1 MRMLVVGLDGA
12 TFDLIRPWAA
22 AGQLPNLARLMQEGV
37 HGELRSTLPPVTS
50 PAWPSFMT
58 GMNPGQHGVFD
69 FIRSRRGDG
78 PGGFDM
84 VNASHIAA
92 KTLWQRLSEA
102 GRRVGVVAVPVTYP
116 PRPVNGFMVSG
127 ILSPRHAEIAYPPG
141 LLKRYE
147 DELGPYRI
155 SPDVQYKDGD
165 EEAFVADLLA
175 LMEQR
180 ARYALRLM
188 QDHEWD
194 FFMVHFVAL
203 DAAQHALWKFVDP
216 SSPPR
221 LGGTEGGPRYD
232 PHSEVETAAAQR
244 YGRFRQ
250 AQPKSLLTLYQ
261 KADAILARLWEQIGP
276 DDVLL
281 VMSDHGFGPLHG
293 TVNLNNFLLQRGFLH
308 LKRDVATRLRYALF
322 RHGITPSAAYALL
335 VKLGL
340 QDVVVKVSKRARNAM
355 VGRFLSF
362 SAVDWSRTQA
372 YAMGHVGQ
380 VFINLRGRQP
390 QGCVPPEEYAA
401 VRQRVADALREL
413 KHPQSD
419 RPLVDEII
427 FKEQVYEGPYAERGA
442 DLLPVMD
449 GFGHIAFPLFASN
462 AQIVTPQVRG
472 DSGCHRL
479 HGILLASGPAVRRGI
494 ELNGAQITDLAPT
507 ILYRMGLPVP
517 DDMDGRVLTEMFEPA
532 FARATPLQR
541 AEAEAGE
548 RRPEHELPPEERA
561 EIEARLRSL
570 GYLE

>member
-1 MRMLVVGLDGA
+1 MRVLVVGLDGA

-22 AGQLPNLARLMQEGV
+22 AGCLPALARLMQEGV
-37 HGELRSTLPPVTS
+37 HGELRSTMPPVTS

-58 GMNPGQHGVFD
+58 GMNPGKHGVFD
-69 FIRSRRGDG
+69 FIRSR

-92 KTLWQRLSEA
+92 RPLWQLLSEA

-116 PRPVNGFMVSG
+116 PRPVNGFMISG

-141 LLKRYE
+141 LLRRYE

-155 SPDVQYKDGD
+155 SPAVQYTDGD

-188 QDHEWD
+188 QDYEWD

-203 DAAQHALWKFVDP
+203 DAAQHALWKFGDP
-216 SSPPR
+216 
-221 LGGTEGGPRYD
+221 THPRYD
-232 PHSEVETAAAQR
+232 PHLAQR
-244 YGRFRQ
+244 YGG
-250 AQPKSLLTLYQ
+250 SLLTLYQ
-261 KADAILARLWEQIGP
+261 KADAILAQLWEQTGP
-276 DDVLL
+276 DGVLL

-308 LKRDVATRLRYALF
+308 LKRDAATRLRYALF

-340 QDVVVKVSKRARNAM
+340 QDVVVKVSKRARNAI

-380 VFINLRGRQP
+380 VFINLRGREP
-390 QGCVPPEEYAA
+390 HGCVPPEEYEA

-427 FKEQVYEGPYAERGA
+427 FKEQVYQGPYAEQGA
-442 DLLPVMD
+442 DLLPIMD
-449 GFGHIAFPLFASN
+449 GFRYIAFPLFASN
-462 AQIVTPQVRG
+462 AQLVTEQVRG

-479 HGILLASGPAVRRGI
+479 HGILLAHGPAVQQGI
-494 ELNGAQITDLAPT
+494 ELDGAQIIDLAPT

-517 DDMDGRVLTEMFEPA
+517 GDMDGRVLTEMFEPA
-532 FARATPLQR
+532 FVRATPLQQ
-541 AEAEAGE
+541 AETETVHH
-548 RRPEHELPPEERA
+548 PEHELLPEERA

>member
-1 MRMLVVGLDGA
+1 MRILAVGLDGA

-22 AGQLPNLARLMQEGV
+22 EGHLPTLARLMHEGV
-37 HGELRSTLPPVTS
+37 HGELTSTLPPVTS

-58 GMNPGQHGVFD
+58 GMNPGKHGVFD
-69 FIRSRRGDG
+69 FIRNR

-84 VNASHIAA
+84 VNASHIASE
-92 KTLWQRLSEA
+92 TLWQLLSEA
-102 GRRVGVVAVPVTYP
+102 GRRVGVIAVPVTYP
-116 PRPVNGFMVSG
+116 PRPVNGFMISG
-127 ILSPRHAEIAYPPG
+127 ILSPRHAEIAYPPD
-141 LLKRYE
+141 LLRRYE

-155 SPDVQYKDGD
+155 NPDVQYADGD

-188 QDHEWD
+188 QDYGGKPREWD

-203 DAAQHALWKFVDP
+203 DAAQHALWKFIDP
-216 SSPPR
+216 DHPQ
-221 LGGTEGGPRYD
+221 YD
-232 PHSEVETAAAQR
+232 PQAAQR
-244 YGRFRQ
+244 YGS
-250 AQPKSLLTLYQ
+250 SLLTLYQ
-261 KADAILARLWEQIGP
+261 KADAILARLLEQTGP

-308 LKRDVATRLRYALF
+308 LKRDVMTRLRHALF
-322 RHGITPSAAYALL
+322 RHGITPSAAYSLL

-340 QDVVVKVSKRARNAM
+340 QDVVVKVSKRARNAIL
-355 VGRFLSF
+355 GRFLSF

-372 YAMGHVGQ
+372 YSMGHVGQ
-380 VFINLRGRQP
+380 VFINLRGREP
-390 QGCVPPEEYAA
+390 HGCVPPDEYEA

-427 FKEQVYEGPYAERGA
+427 FKEQVYQGPYTERGA
-442 DLLPVMD
+442 DLLLVMD
-449 GFGHIAFPLFASN
+449 GFRYIAFPLFASD
-462 AQIVTPQVRG
+462 AQLVTPQVRG

-479 HGILLASGPAVRRGI
+479 HGILLAYGPAVRQGMK
-494 ELNGAQITDLAPT
+494 LDGARIIDLAPT

-517 DDMDGRVLTEMFEPA
+517 ENMDGRVLTEMFEPA
-532 FARATPLQR
+532 FVHATPVRQ
-541 AEAEAGE
+541 AETETAH
-548 RRPEHELPPEERA
+548 RDPEHELLPEEQA

-570 GYLE
+570 GYLD

>member
-1 MRMLVVGLDGA
+1 MRVLVVGLDGA

-22 AGQLPNLARLMQEGV
+22 AGHLPALARLMQQGI
-37 HGELRSTLPPVTS
+37 HGELRSTMPPVTS

-58 GMNPGQHGVFD
+58 GMNPGKHGVFD
-69 FIRSRRGDG
+69 FIRSRRGDS

-92 KTLWQRLSEA
+92 RPLWQLLSEA
-102 GRRVGVVAVPVTYP
+102 GRRVGVVGVPVTYP
-116 PRPVNGFMVSG
+116 PRPVNGFMISG

-141 LLKRYE
+141 LLRRYE

-155 SPDVQYKDGD
+155 SPAVQYADGD

-188 QDHEWD
+188 RDYEWD

-216 SSPPR
+216 
-221 LGGTEGGPRYD
+221 THPRYD
-232 PHSEVETAAAQR
+232 PHSEVETAAGQR
-244 YGRFRQ
+244 YGD
-250 AQPKSLLTLYQ
+250 SLRTLYQ
-261 KADAILARLWEQIGP
+261 KADAILARLWEQTGP

-293 TVNLNNFLLQRGFLH
+293 TVNLNNFLLQRGFLC

-340 QDVVVKVSKRARNAM
+340 QDVVVKVSKRARNAI

-380 VFINLRGRQP
+380 VFINLRGRELH
-390 QGCVPPEEYAA
+390 GCVPPEEYEA

-413 KHPQSD
+413 EHPQFG

-427 FKEQVYEGPYAERGA
+427 FKEQVYQGPYAERGA

-449 GFGHIAFPLFASN
+449 GFRYIAFPLFASN
-462 AQIVTPQVRG
+462 AQLVTPQVRG

-479 HGILLASGPAVRRGI
+479 HGILLADGPAVRQGI
-494 ELNGAQITDLAPT
+494 ELDGARIIDLAPT

-517 DDMDGRVLTEMFEPA
+517 GDMDGCVLTEMFEPA
-532 FARATPLQR
+532 FVRATPLQQT
-541 AEAEAGE
+541 EAEAGE
-548 RRPEHELPPEERA
+548 PTADRRPEHELLPEERA

>member
-1 MRMLVVGLDGA
+1 MVTKYLWKVCRSMRVFVVGLDGA

-22 AGQLPNLARLMQEGV
+22 AGHLPALARLMQEGA
-37 HGELRSTLPPVTS
+37 HGELMSTLPPVTS

-58 GMNPGQHGVFD
+58 GMNPGKHGVFD
-69 FIRSRRGDG
+69 FIRSR

-84 VNASHIAA
+84 VNASHIAT
-92 KTLWQRLSEA
+92 KTLWQLLSEA
-102 GRRVGVVAVPVTYP
+102 GRRVGVIAVPVTYP
-116 PRPVNGFMVSG
+116 PHPVNGFMISG

-141 LLKRYE
+141 LLRRYE

-155 SPDVQYKDGD
+155 SPDVQYTEGH

-180 ARYALRLM
+180 ASYALRLM
-188 QDHEWD
+188 QDYEWD
-194 FFMVHFVAL
+194 FLMVHLVAL
-203 DAAQHALWKFVDP
+203 DLAQHAIWKFVDP
-216 SSPPR
+216 
-221 LGGTEGGPRYD
+221 THPRYD
-232 PHSEVETAAAQR
+232 PQAAQR
-244 YGRFRQ
+244 YGD
-250 AQPKSLLTLYQ
+250 SLLSLYQ
-261 KADAILARLWEQIGP
+261 KADAILARLWGQTGP

-322 RHGITPSAAYALL
+322 RHGLTPSAAYALL

-340 QDVVVKVSKRARNAM
+340 QDVVARVSKRARNAI

-380 VFINLRGRQP
+380 VFINLRGREP
-390 QGCVPPEEYAA
+390 YGCVPPEEYET
-401 VRQRVADALREL
+401 VRQRVADALREI

-449 GFGHIAFPLFASN
+449 GFRYIAFPLFASN
-462 AQIVTPQVRG
+462 TQLVTAQVRG

-479 HGILLASGPAVRRGI
+479 HGILLASGPAVRQRI
-494 ELNGAQITDLAPT
+494 KLDGARIIDLAPT

-532 FARATPLQR
+532 FVRATPLQQ
-541 AEAEAGE
+541 AEAETVH
-548 RRPEHELPPEERA
+548 RRPEHELLPEERA

-570 GYLE
+570 GYLD

>member
-1 MRMLVVGLDGA
+1 M
-12 TFDLIRPWAA
+12 I
-22 AGQLPNLARLMQEGV
+22 
-37 HGELRSTLPPVTS
+37 
-50 PAWPSFMT
+50 
-58 GMNPGQHGVFD
+58 
-69 FIRSRRGDG
+69 
-78 PGGFDM
+78 
-84 VNASHIAA
+84 
-92 KTLWQRLSEA
+92 
-102 GRRVGVVAVPVTYP
+102 AVPVTYP
-116 PRPVNGFMVSG
+116 PSPVNGFMISD

-155 SPDVQYKDGD
+155 SPDVQYADGD

-175 LMEQR
+175 LMEQQ

-188 QDHEWD
+188 QDYEWD
-194 FFMVHFVAL
+194 FFMVYFVAL
-203 DAAQHALWKFVDP
+203 DVAQHALWKFVDP
-216 SSPPR
+216 
-221 LGGTEGGPRYD
+221 THPRYD
-232 PHSEVETAAAQR
+232 SQAAQH
-244 YGRFRQ
+244 YGD
-250 AQPKSLLTLYQ
+250 SLLTLYQ
-261 KADAILARLWEQIGP
+261 KADAILARLWEQTGP

-340 QDVVVKVSKRARNAM
+340 QDVVVRVSKRARNAVM
-355 VGRFLSF
+355 GRFLSF

-380 VFINLRGRQP
+380 VFINLRGREP
-390 QGCVPPEEYAA
+390 QGCVPPEEYET

-442 DLLPVMD
+442 DLFPVMD
-449 GFGHIAFPLFASN
+449 GFRYIAFPLFASN
-462 AQIVTPQVRG
+462 TQIVTTQVRG

-479 HGILLASGPAVRRGI
+479 HGILLACGPAVRQGI
-494 ELNGAQITDLAPT
+494 KLDGAQIIDLAPT

-532 FARATPLQR
+532 FIRATPLQQV
-541 AEAEAGE
+541 EAETAH
-548 RRPEHELPPEERA
+548 RRPEHELLPEEQA

-570 GYLE
+570 GYLD

>member
-1 MRMLVVGLDGA
+1 MRVLVVGLDGA

-22 AGQLPNLARLMQEGV
+22 MGHLPTLAHLMQEGV

-58 GMNPGQHGVFD
+58 GMNPGKHGVFD
-69 FIRSRRGDG
+69 FIRSRAGD
-78 PGGFDM
+78 FDM

-92 KTLWQRLSEA
+92 KTLWQLLSEA
-102 GRRVGVVAVPVTYP
+102 GRRVGVIAVPVTYP
-116 PRPVNGFMVSG
+116 PRPVNGFMISG
-127 ILSPRHAEIAYPPG
+127 ILSPRRAEIAYPPG
-141 LLKRYE
+141 LLRRYE

-155 SPDVQYKDGD
+155 SPSVQYTEGR
-165 EEAFVADLLA
+165 EEAFVTDLLM

-188 QDHEWD
+188 QDYDWD

-203 DAAQHALWKFVDP
+203 DVAQHALWKFVDP
-216 SSPPR
+216 
-221 LGGTEGGPRYD
+221 THPRYD
-232 PHSEVETAAAQR
+232 S
-244 YGRFRQ
+244 Q
-250 AQPKSLLTLYQ
+250 ANSDLLLRLYQ
-261 KADAILARLWEQIGP
+261 KADAILAQLWEQLDS
-276 DDVLL
+276 DDMLL

-322 RHGITPSAAYALL
+322 RRGITPSSAYAFL

-340 QDVVVKVSKRARNAM
+340 QNMVTMVSKRSRNAII
-355 VGRFLSF
+355 GRFLSF
-362 SAVDWSRTQA
+362 AAVDWSRTQA

-380 VFINLRGRQP
+380 IFINLRGRQP
-390 QGCVPPEEYAA
+390 HGCVPPEEYEA

-427 FKEQVYEGPYAERGA
+427 FREQVYEGPYAEQGP
-442 DLLPVMD
+442 DLLPIMD
-449 GFGHIAFPLFASN
+449 GFRYIAFPLFASN
-462 AQIVTPQVRG
+462 AEVVTTQVRG

-479 HGILLASGPAVRRGI
+479 HGILLAHGSAVRQGTK
-494 ELNGAQITDLAPT
+494 LDGARIIDLAPT

-517 DDMDGRVLTEMFEPA
+517 ADMDGRVLTEMFEPA
-532 FARATPLQR
+532 FVRATPVQR
-541 AEAEAGE
+541 CPELAKGQAEAGTAYHG
-548 RRPEHELPPEERA
+548 PEHTLLPEEQA
-561 EIEARLRSL
+561 EIEARLRGL
-570 GYLE
+570 GYLD

>member
-1 MRMLVVGLDGA
+1 MRVLVVGLDGA
-12 TFDLIRPWAA
+12 TFHLIRPWAA
-22 AGQLPNLARLMQEGV
+22 AGHLPALARLMQQGA
-37 HGELRSTLPPVTS
+37 HGELRSTMPPVTS

-58 GMNPGQHGVFD
+58 GMNPGKHGVFD
-69 FIRSRRGDG
+69 FIRSRRGDS

-92 KTLWQRLSEA
+92 RPLWQLLSEA

-116 PRPVNGFMVSG
+116 PRPVNGFMISG

-141 LLKRYE
+141 LLRRYE

-155 SPDVQYKDGD
+155 SPAVQYTDGD

-188 QDHEWD
+188 QDYEWD

-203 DAAQHALWKFVDP
+203 DAAQHALWKFDDP
-216 SSPPR
+216 
-221 LGGTEGGPRYD
+221 THPRYD
-232 PHSEVETAAAQR
+232 PHSEVETAAGQR
-244 YGRFRQ
+244 YGD
-250 AQPKSLLTLYQ
+250 SLLTLYQ
-261 KADAILARLWEQIGP
+261 KADAILARLWEQTGP

-340 QDVVVKVSKRARNAM
+340 QDVVVKVSKRARNAI

-380 VFINLRGRQP
+380 VFINLRGREP
-390 QGCVPPEEYAA
+390 HGCVPPDEYEA

-413 KHPQSD
+413 EHPQSG

-427 FKEQVYEGPYAERGA
+427 FKEQVYQGPYAERGA

-449 GFGHIAFPLFASN
+449 GFRYIAFPLFASN
-462 AQIVTPQVRG
+462 AQVVTEQVRG

-479 HGILLASGPAVRRGI
+479 HGILLAHGPAVQQGI
-494 ELNGAQITDLAPT
+494 ELDGARIIDLAPT

-517 DDMDGRVLTEMFEPA
+517 GDMDGRVLTEMFEPA
-532 FARATPLQR
+532 FVRATPLQQ
-541 AEAEAGE
+541 AEAQAASLTTAQH
-548 RRPEHELPPEERA
+548 PEYGLLPEEQA

-570 GYLE
+570 GYLD

>member
-22 AGQLPNLARLMQEGV
+22 AGHLPTLARLMEEGV

-58 GMNPGQHGVFD
+58 GMNPGKHGVFD
-69 FIRSRRGDG
+69 FIRSR

-84 VNASHIAA
+84 VNASYIAA
-92 KTLWQRLSEA
+92 KTLWQILSEA
-102 GRRVGVVAVPVTYP
+102 GRRVGVIAVPVTYP
-116 PRPVNGFMVSG
+116 PSPVNGFMISG
-127 ILSPRHAEIAYPPG
+127 ILSPRHVEIAYPPG

-147 DELGPYRI
+147 DELGPYRV
-155 SPDVQYKDGD
+155 SPDVQYTEGN
-165 EEAFVADLLA
+165 EEAFVVDLLT

-188 QDHEWD
+188 RDYEWD

-216 SSPPR
+216 
-221 LGGTEGGPRYD
+221 THPRYD
-232 PHSEVETAAAQR
+232 PQAAQR
-244 YGRFRQ
+244 YGG
-250 AQPKSLLTLYQ
+250 LLLRLYQ
-261 KADAILARLWEQIGP
+261 KADAIVARLWEQIGP
-276 DDVLL
+276 DDMLL

-293 TVNLNNFLLQRGFLH
+293 TVNLNNFLMQRGFLH
-308 LKRDVATRLRYALF
+308 LKRDVMTRLRYTLF

-340 QDVVVKVSKRARNAM
+340 QNVVVRVSKRARNAV

-390 QGCVPPEEYAA
+390 HGSVPPGEYEA
-401 VRQRVADALREL
+401 VRQRVADALRQL
-413 KHPQSD
+413 RHPQSG

-427 FKEQVYEGPYAERGA
+427 FREQVYEGPYAEQGA
-442 DLLPVMD
+442 DLLLIMD
-449 GFGHIAFPLFASN
+449 DFRYIAFPLFASDT
-462 AQIVTPQVRG
+462 QLVTAQVRG
-472 DSGCHRL
+472 DSGSHRL
-479 HGILLASGPAVRRGI
+479 QGILLACGPAVRRGV
-494 ELNGAQITDLAPT
+494 ELDGARIIDLAPT

-517 DDMDGRVLTEMFEPA
+517 EDMDGRVLTEMFEPS
-532 FARATPLQR
+532 FVGVTPLQR
-541 AEAEAGE
+541 AEVKAAHP
-548 RRPEHELPPEERA
+548 RPEHEWQSEERA
-561 EIEARLRSL
+561 EIEARLRGL
-570 GYLE
+570 GYLG

>member
-1 MRMLVVGLDGA
+1 MRMLIVGLDGA

-22 AGQLPNLARLMQEGV
+22 AGHLPALARLMQEGV

-58 GMNPGQHGVFD
+58 GVNPGKHGVFD
-69 FIRSRRGDG
+69 FIRSRRGEG
-78 PGGFDM
+78 PSGFDM

-92 KTLWQRLSEA
+92 KTLWQLLSEA

-116 PRPVNGFMVSG
+116 PHPVNGFMISG
-127 ILSPRHAEIAYPPG
+127 ILSPRRAEIAYPPD
-141 LLKRYE
+141 LLRRYE

-155 SPDVQYKDGD
+155 SPDVQYTNGD

-188 QDHEWD
+188 QDYKWD
-194 FFMVHFVAL
+194 LFMVHLVAL
-203 DAAQHALWKFVDP
+203 DIAQHALWKFVDP
-216 SSPPR
+216 SHP
-221 LGGTEGGPRYD
+221 LYD
-232 PHSEVETAAAQR
+232 PQAAQR
-244 YGRFRQ
+244 CGD
-250 AQPKSLLTLYQ
+250 PLLTLYQ
-261 KADAILARLWEQIGP
+261 KADEILARLWEQTGP

-293 TVNLNNFLLQRGFLH
+293 TVNLNNFLLQRGFLQ

-322 RHGITPSAAYALL
+322 HHGITPSTAYALL

-340 QDVVVKVSKRARNAM
+340 QDVVVRVSKRSRNAVM
-355 VGRFLSF
+355 GRFLSF

-380 VFINLRGRQP
+380 VFINLRGREP
-390 QGCVPPEEYAA
+390 HGCVPPEEYDA
-401 VRQRVADALREL
+401 VRQRVADALREIR
-413 KHPQSD
+413 HPQSD

-442 DLLPVMD
+442 DLLPIMD
-449 GFGHIAFPLFASN
+449 GFHYIAFPLFASN

-479 HGILLASGPAVRRGI
+479 HGILLAGGPAVRQGT
-494 ELNGAQITDLAPT
+494 ELDGAQIIDLAPT

-517 DDMDGRVLTEMFEPA
+517 GDMDGRVLLEMFEPSFVRTA
-532 FARATPLQR
+532 PLQQV
-541 AEAEAGE
+541 EAEAAYPH
-548 RRPEHELPPEERA
+548 PEHELPPEEQE

>member
-1 MRMLVVGLDGA
+1 MRVLVVGLDGA

-22 AGQLPNLARLMQEGV
+22 AGHLPALARLMQEGI
-37 HGELRSTLPPVTS
+37 HGELMSTLPPVTS

-58 GMNPGQHGVFD
+58 GMNPGKHGVFD
-69 FIRSRRGDG
+69 FIRSR

-84 VNASHIAA
+84 VNSSHIAA
-92 KTLWQRLSEA
+92 ETLWQLLSEA

-116 PRPVNGFMVSG
+116 PRPVNGFMISG
-127 ILSPRHAEIAYPPG
+127 ILSPRHAEIAYPAG
-141 LLKRYE
+141 LLRRYE

-155 SPDVQYKDGD
+155 SPDVQYADGD

-180 ARYALRLM
+180 ASYTLRLM

-194 FFMVHFVAL
+194 FFMVHLVAL
-203 DAAQHALWKFVDP
+203 DVAQHALWKFVDP
-216 SSPPR
+216 
-221 LGGTEGGPRYD
+221 THPRYD
-232 PHSEVETAAAQR
+232 PQAAQR
-244 YGRFRQ
+244 YGD
-250 AQPKSLLTLYQ
+250 SLLTLYQ
-261 KADAILARLWEQIGP
+261 KADAILARLWEQMGS

-322 RHGITPSAAYALL
+322 RHGITPSTAYALL

-340 QDVVVKVSKRARNAM
+340 QDVVVKVSKQARNAAM
-355 VGRFLSF
+355 GRFLSF

-380 VFINLRGRQP
+380 VFINLRGREP
-390 QGCVPPEEYAA
+390 QGCVPPEEYEAL
-401 VRQRVADALREL
+401 RQRVADALREI

-442 DLLPVMD
+442 DLLLVMD
-449 GFGHIAFPLFASN
+449 GFRYIAFPLFASN
-462 AQIVTPQVRG
+462 TQIVTPQVRG

-479 HGILLASGPAVRRGI
+479 HGILLASGPAVRQGI
-494 ELNGAQITDLAPT
+494 ELDGAQIIDLAPT
-507 ILYRMGLPVP
+507 ILYRMGLSVP
-517 DDMDGRVLTEMFEPA
+517 DDMDGRVLTEMFEPT
-532 FARATPLQR
+532 FVHVTPLQR
-541 AEAEAGE
+541 CPEPVEGQAEAETA
-548 RRPEHELPPEERA
+548 RRHPEHELLPEEQA

-570 GYLE
+570 GYLD

>member
-1 MRMLVVGLDGA
+1 MRVLVVGLDGA

-22 AGQLPNLARLMQEGV
+22 AGHLPALARLMQEGV
-37 HGELRSTLPPVTS
+37 HGELMSTLPPVTS

-58 GMNPGQHGVFD
+58 GMNPGKHGVFD

-92 KTLWQRLSEA
+92 KTLWQLLSEA
-102 GRRVGVVAVPVTYP
+102 GRRVGVIAVPVTYP
-116 PRPVNGFMVSG
+116 PCPVNGFMISD
-127 ILSPRHAEIAYPPG
+127 ILSPRNAEIAYPPG
-141 LLKRYE
+141 LLRHYE

-155 SPDVQYKDGD
+155 GPDVQYADGD

-175 LMEQR
+175 LMERR

-188 QDHEWD
+188 QDYEWD

-203 DAAQHALWKFVDP
+203 DVAQHALWKFVDP
-216 SSPPR
+216 
-221 LGGTEGGPRYD
+221 THPRYD
-232 PHSEVETAAAQR
+232 PQAAQH
-244 YGRFRQ
+244 YGN
-250 AQPKSLLTLYQ
+250 SLLTLYQ
-261 KADAILARLWEQIGP
+261 KADAILARLREQTGP

-340 QDVVVKVSKRARNAM
+340 QDVVVRVSKRARNAVM
-355 VGRFLSF
+355 GRFLSF

-372 YAMGHVGQ
+372 YTMGHVGQ
-380 VFINLRGRQP
+380 VFINLRGREP
-390 QGCVPPEEYAA
+390 QGCVPPEEYET

-413 KHPQSD
+413 KHPQSG

-427 FKEQVYEGPYAERGA
+427 FKEQVYQGPYAERGA

-449 GFGHIAFPLFASN
+449 GFRYIAFPLFASN
-462 AQIVTPQVRG
+462 TQIVTSQVRG

-479 HGILLASGPAVRRGI
+479 HGILLASGPAVRQGI
-494 ELNGAQITDLAPT
+494 KLDGARIIDLAPT

-517 DDMDGRVLTEMFEPA
+517 GDMDGRVLTEMFEPA
-532 FARATPLQR
+532 FVCTTPLQQ
-541 AEAEAGE
+541 AEAETAH
-548 RRPEHELPPEERA
+548 RRPEHELLPEEQA

-570 GYLE
+570 GYLD

>member
-1 MRMLVVGLDGA
+1 M
-12 TFDLIRPWAA
+12 I
-22 AGQLPNLARLMQEGV
+22 
-37 HGELRSTLPPVTS
+37 
-50 PAWPSFMT
+50 
-58 GMNPGQHGVFD
+58 
-69 FIRSRRGDG
+69 
-78 PGGFDM
+78 
-84 VNASHIAA
+84 
-92 KTLWQRLSEA
+92 
-102 GRRVGVVAVPVTYP
+102 
-116 PRPVNGFMVSG
+116 SG

-141 LLKRYE
+141 LLRRYE

-155 SPDVQYKDGD
+155 SPAVQYTDGD

-188 QDHEWD
+188 QDYEWD

-203 DAAQHALWKFVDP
+203 DAAQHALWKFSDP
-216 SSPPR
+216 
-221 LGGTEGGPRYD
+221 THPRYN
-232 PHSEVETAAAQR
+232 PHSEVETAAGQR
-244 YGRFRQ
+244 YGN
-250 AQPKSLLTLYQ
+250 LLLALYQ
-261 KADAILARLWEQIGP
+261 KADAILARLWEQTGP

-308 LKRDVATRLRYALF
+308 LKRDVATRLCYALF

-340 QDVVVKVSKRARNAM
+340 QDVVVKVSKRARNAI

-380 VFINLRGRQP
+380 VFINLRGREP
-390 QGCVPPEEYAA
+390 HGCVPPKEYEA

-413 KHPQSD
+413 EHPQFG

-427 FKEQVYEGPYAERGA
+427 FKEQVYQGPYAERGP
-442 DLLPVMD
+442 DLLPIMD
-449 GFGHIAFPLFASN
+449 GFRYIAFPLFASN
-462 AQIVTPQVRG
+462 AQLVTAQVRG

-479 HGILLASGPAVRRGI
+479 HGILLAHGPAVQQGI
-494 ELNGAQITDLAPT
+494 ELDGAQIIDLAPT

-517 DDMDGRVLTEMFEPA
+517 NDMDGRVLMEMFEPA
-532 FARATPLQR
+532 FVRATPLQQ

-548 RRPEHELPPEERA
+548 PMAHRRPEHELLPEERA

-570 GYLE
+570 GYLD

>member
-1 MRMLVVGLDGA
+1 MRVLVVGLDGA

-22 AGQLPNLARLMQEGV
+22 AGHLPALARLMQEGV
-37 HGELRSTLPPVTS
+37 HGELRSTMPPVTS

-58 GMNPGQHGVFD
+58 GMNPGRHGVFD
-69 FIRSRRGDG
+69 FIRSR

-92 KTLWQRLSEA
+92 KTLWQLLSEA

-116 PRPVNGFMVSG
+116 PRPVNGFMISG
-127 ILSPRHAEIAYPPG
+127 ILSPRHAEIAYPPD
-141 LLKRYE
+141 LLRRYE

-155 SPDVQYKDGD
+155 SPAVQYADGD

-188 QDHEWD
+188 QDYEWD

-203 DAAQHALWKFVDP
+203 DVAQHALWKFDDP
-216 SSPPR
+216 
-221 LGGTEGGPRYD
+221 THPRYD
-232 PHSEVETAAAQR
+232 PHSAQR
-244 YGRFRQ
+244 YGG
-250 AQPKSLLTLYQ
+250 SLLTLYQ
-261 KADAILARLWEQIGP
+261 KADAILAQLWEQTGP

-340 QDVVVKVSKRARNAM
+340 QDVVVRVSKRARNAI

-380 VFINLRGRQP
+380 VFINLRGREP
-390 QGCVPPEEYAA
+390 HGCVPPEEYEA

-413 KHPQSD
+413 EHPQFG

-427 FKEQVYEGPYAERGA
+427 FKEQVYQGPYAERGG

-449 GFGHIAFPLFASN
+449 GFRYIAFPLFASN
-462 AQIVTPQVRG
+462 AQVVTPQVRG

-479 HGILLASGPAVRRGI
+479 HGVLLAHGPAVQQGI
-494 ELNGAQITDLAPT
+494 ELDGAQIIDLAPT

-517 DDMDGRVLTEMFEPA
+517 GDMDGRVLTEMFEPA
-532 FARATPLQR
+532 FVRATPLQQ
-541 AEAEAGE
+541 AEAETTH
-548 RRPEHELPPEERA
+548 RRPEHELLPEEQA

>member
-1 MRMLVVGLDGA
+1 MRVLVVGLDGA

-22 AGQLPNLARLMQEGV
+22 AGHLPALARLMQEGI
-37 HGELRSTLPPVTS
+37 HGELRSTMPPVTS

-58 GMNPGQHGVFD
+58 GMNPGKHGVFD
-69 FIRSRRGDG
+69 FIRSRRGDS

-92 KTLWQRLSEA
+92 RPLWQLLSEA

-116 PRPVNGFMVSG
+116 PRPVNGFMISG

-141 LLKRYE
+141 LLRRYE

-155 SPDVQYKDGD
+155 SPAVQYADGD

-188 QDHEWD
+188 QDYEWD

-203 DAAQHALWKFVDP
+203 DAAQHALWKFDDP
-216 SSPPR
+216 
-221 LGGTEGGPRYD
+221 THPRYN
-232 PHSEVETAAAQR
+232 PQAAQR
-244 YGRFRQ
+244 YGG
-250 AQPKSLLTLYQ
+250 SLLTLYQ
-261 KADAILARLWEQIGP
+261 KADVILARLWEQTGP

-340 QDVVVKVSKRARNAM
+340 QDVVVKVSKRARNAI

-362 SAVDWSRTQA
+362 PAVDWSRTQA

-380 VFINLRGRQP
+380 VFINLRGREP
-390 QGCVPPEEYAA
+390 HGCVPPEEYEA

-413 KHPQSD
+413 EHPQFS

-427 FKEQVYEGPYAERGA
+427 FKEQVYQGPYAERGP
-442 DLLPVMD
+442 DLLPIMD
-449 GFGHIAFPLFASN
+449 GFRYIAFPLFASN
-462 AQIVTPQVRG
+462 AQLVTEQVRG

-479 HGILLASGPAVRRGI
+479 HGILLAHGPAVQQGI
-494 ELNGAQITDLAPT
+494 ELDGARIIDLAPT

-517 DDMDGRVLTEMFEPA
+517 GDMDGRVLTEMFEPA
-532 FARATPLQR
+532 FVRATPLQQ

-548 RRPEHELPPEERA
+548 PTAHRRPEHELLPEERA

-570 GYLE
+570 GYLD

>member
-1 MRMLVVGLDGA
+1 MRALVVGLDGA

-22 AGQLPNLARLMQEGV
+22 AGHLPTLARLMQQGA
-37 HGELRSTLPPVTS
+37 HGELRSTMPPVTS

-58 GMNPGQHGVFD
+58 GMNPGKHGVFD
-69 FIRSRRGDG
+69 FIRSRRGDS

-92 KTLWQRLSEA
+92 RPLWQLLSEA

-116 PRPVNGFMVSG
+116 PRPVNGFMISG

-141 LLKRYE
+141 LLRRYE

-155 SPDVQYKDGD
+155 SPAVQYTDGD

-188 QDHEWD
+188 QDYEWD

-216 SSPPR
+216 
-221 LGGTEGGPRYD
+221 THPRYD
-232 PHSEVETAAAQR
+232 PHSEVETAAGQR
-244 YGRFRQ
+244 YGN
-250 AQPKSLLTLYQ
+250 SLLTLYQ
-261 KADAILARLWEQIGP
+261 KADAILARLWEQTGP

-293 TVNLNNFLLQRGFLH
+293 TVNLNNFLLQRGFVH
-308 LKRDVATRLRYALF
+308 LKRDVATRLRHALF

-340 QDVVVKVSKRARNAM
+340 QDVVVRVSKRARNAI

-380 VFINLRGRQP
+380 VFINLRGRESH
-390 QGCVPPEEYAA
+390 GCVPPEEYEA

-413 KHPQSD
+413 EHPQSSSEVFR

-427 FKEQVYEGPYAERGA
+427 FKEQVYQGPYAERGP
-442 DLLPVMD
+442 DLLPIMD
-449 GFGHIAFPLFASN
+449 GFRYIAFPLFASN
-462 AQIVTPQVRG
+462 AQLVTPQVRG

-479 HGILLASGPAVRRGI
+479 HGILLACGPAVRQGI
-494 ELNGAQITDLAPT
+494 KLDGARIIDLAPT
-507 ILYRMGLPVP
+507 ILYCMGLPVP
-517 DDMDGRVLTEMFEPA
+517 GDMDGRVLMEMFEPA
-532 FARATPLQR
+532 FVRATPLQQ

-548 RRPEHELPPEERA
+548 PTAHRRPEHELLPEEQA

-570 GYLE
+570 GYLD